1 MFVTI
6 KSKDGYPVDVT
17 GIYIMALEGSISKE
31 EYVEKLDSIANRNKN
46 I

>member
-17 GIYIMALEGSISKE
+17 GIYIMALEGSINLD
-31 EYVEKLDSIANRNKN
+31 EYRAKLDEIANKNKN